1 MHETQTEEHQIHIE
15 VETKSLQLTDT
26 RSVQIK
32 STLICESRRYSTGE
46 IEAQFCCARLSN
58 GC

>member
-32 STLICESRRYSTGE
+32 SKSDLRVAAVFHR
-46 IEAQFCCARLSN
+46 
-58 GC
+58 